1 MKPAPFDYVRPT
13 DLAGALR
20 VLGEAQGG
28 GRILAGGQ
36 SLGPMLNL
44 RLARPDLLVDL
55 RDIAALH
62 RVEARGDAVFFGAMT
77 THAAFEDG
85 RVPDPANGMMRAVAG
100 DIAYRAVRTRGTLG
114 GSLAH
119 ADPAADW
126 VAALTALGAAVH
138 VEGAGGARA
147 VPIARFMT
155 GAFAT
160 VLGEGEA
167 NQSGVSVPKL
177 SPQARWGYYKI
188 CRKPG
193 EFAEAI
199 GAVVLDPARGY
210 RAVVMG
216 AVGGAPVLLD
226 DIARRLPFDGAPAI
240 ARQEIAAAGPPMDD
254 VDAQLHA
261 VAVERAIQRAN
272 AS

>member
-1 MKPAPFDYVRPT
+1 MKPAPFDYVRPSG
-13 DLAGALR
+13 LADAVAAFVGAA
-20 VLGEAQGG
+20 GT
-28 GRILAGGQ
+28 GRLLAGGQ

-44 RLARPDLLVDL
+44 RLARPSLLVDL
-55 RDIAALH
+55 R
-62 RVEARGDAVFFGAMT
+62 RVAELRQVEDRGDSVLFGAMT
-77 THAAFEDG
+77 THAAIEDG
-85 RVPDPANGMMRAVAG
+85 AVPDPTNGMMRSVAG
-100 DIAYRAVRTRGTLG
+100 DIAYRAVRTRGTIG

-126 VAALTALGAAVH
+126 VTCLTALGAILH
-138 VEGAGGARA
+138 LGGPGGTRT
-147 VPIARFMT
+147 VPMSRFMA

-160 VLGEGEA
+160 ELGEA
-167 NQSGVSVPKL
+167 ILVGVAVPKL
-177 SPQARWGYYKI
+177 SARARWGYYKI

-199 GAVVLDPARGY
+199 GAVVLDPARDY

-216 AVGGAPVLLD
+216 AVGGAPVLLE

-240 ARQEIAAAGPPMDD
+240 ARRDIAAAGPPMDD

-261 VAVERAIQRAN
+261 VAVERAIARAY
-272 AS
+272 AA

>member
-1 MKPAPFDYVRPT
+1 MKPAPFDYVRPA

-20 VLGEAQGG
+20 ALGEAQGR
-28 GRILAGGQ
+28 GRVLAGGQ
-36 SLGPMLNL
+36 SLGPLLNL
-44 RLARPDLLVDL
+44 RLARPDVLVDL
-55 RDIAALH
+55 RDIAALR
-62 RVEARGDAVFFGAMT
+62 RVEDRGNAVFFGAMT

-126 VAALTALGAAVH
+126 IAALTALGATLH
-138 VEGAGGARA
+138 VESTGGARA
-147 VPIARFMT
+147 VPMSSFMA

-160 VLGEGEA
+160 ALGDGGA
-167 NQSGVSVPKL
+167 ILTGVSVPKL

-199 GAVVLDPARGY
+199 GAVVLDPGRGY

-216 AVGGAPVLLD
+216 AVGGAPVLLEAV
-226 DIARRLPFDGAPAI
+226 ARRLSFGGVPEI
-240 ARQEIAAAGPPMDD
+240 ARADILAATPAMDD
-254 VDAQLHA
+254 VDLQLHA
-261 VAVERAIQRAN
+261 VAVERAIQRAY